1 MANKIGGS
9 PVPSQI
15 QSQIQSTRAPANQ
28 MAVEPVA
35 EQTSVLP
42 MDAPVLPSSL
52 QAADIALTQARPAMA
67 GQNVLGLMG
76 GSNQAAGPDSIH
88 LFGLVEGQVP
98 GAVGLDTVLNNI
110 PHTPEGEA
118 AIGQLAGMIQA
129 HTGMEVPPSM
139 MDAILRDP
147 SRLANLLKLSPSEL
161 GRGIQALNLRHQAQ
175 GETGAASSQPKL
187 PNHLDLANLGDLPI
201 ERPSMELKEIGPGLL
216 RGDKPSDLSDAQ
228 AKTNIATAN
237 ILDRL
242 AANPTASTDE
252 KFSVE
257 YLGQSFDSIPTFL
270 EALKADGHEVEVVV
284 KQRIANFAGLHTQAP
299 DGTLLDVPA
308 PLFVKTGIKDE
319 NGEEAV
325 VPAVH
330 SELVLRI
337 RRSDNTEGPGLDA
350 DVRWFQGISG
360 TGFFPDGL
368 FQEPSWSGGTE
379 RPVGTGDQAI
389 EAIHLAGL
397 MSDTINDSAGDQDL
411 WLGGYGVT
419 GVCNDSVAVIEHAM
433 TGRNLSYPLMMQD
446 DVLMPELEDRL
457 DAGGPNTAMYERLLD
472 SIETLPNDRFSND
485 SVQVRALH
493 SLPWVDGQDT
503 FQSSADARRIL
514 SQS

>member
-1 MANKIGGS
+1 MANKIGGN
-9 PVPSQI
+9 PAPSLL
-15 QSQIQSTRAPANQ
+15 QSQLQSTQAPSNQ
-28 MAVEPVA
+28 MVVEPLA
-35 EQTSVLP
+35 EQATLQP
-42 MDAPVLPSSL
+42 MEGSALPSSL
-52 QAADIALTQARPAMA
+52 QAADVALTQARPAMA
-67 GQNVLGLMG
+67 GQSVLGLMG
-76 GSNQAAGPDSIH
+76 GSAQVAGPDAIH
-88 LFGLVEGQVP
+88 LFGLSEGQVP
-98 GAVGLDTVLNNI
+98 GAVGLDTILDNI
-110 PHTPEGEA
+110 PNTPEGEA
-118 AIGQLAGMIQA
+118 AIGQLVGMIQA

-139 MDAILRDP
+139 MDAILQDP

-161 GRGIQALNLRHQAQ
+161 GRGIQALNVRHQAQ
-175 GETGAASSQPKL
+175 GDEAAASSKPQL
-187 PNHLDLANLGDLPI
+187 PNHLNLAQLNDLPI
-201 ERPSMELKEIGPGLL
+201 ERPGMELKEIGPGLL

-242 AANPTASTDE
+242 AANPTAPADE
-252 KFSVE
+252 QFSVE
-257 YLGQSFDSIPTFL
+257 YQGESFDNIHSFL

-299 DGTLLDVPA
+299 DGSLLDVPA

-337 RRSDNTEGPGLDA
+337 RSSDDTEGPGLDA

-368 FQEPSWSGGTE
+368 FQEPAWSGGTE
-379 RPVGTGDQAI
+379 RSIGTGDQAI
-389 EAIHLAGL
+389 EAIQLAGL

-446 DVLMPELEDRL
+446 DVLMPELEDRI
-457 DAGGPNTAMYERLLD
+457 DEGGPNAAMYERLLD
-472 SIETLPNDRFSND
+472 TIETLPNDRFAND
-485 SVQVRALH
+485 TVRERALH
-493 SLPWVDGQDT
+493 SLPWVEGQDT
-503 FQSSADARRIL
+503 FQSSAEARRIL
-514 SQS
+514 SGN